1 MCFSNV
7 LYTFHWIWVILT
19 SKFKTDLTQGNFTT
33 KIFWKCSI
41 NSQVFFSFL
50 YHFNKK
56 VQNNTFKLHN
66 RRNIHKSIRTRRSHE
81 DLLIERKNMAKKHKM
96 TNTKW
101 HSLACWK
108 KMNIEIKI
116 PTLAWVLTFQKAPQ
130 LLQNHELYFNPSSQ
144 TKFEHIWVSES
155 CPGSGLDIPKTQT
168 KLCKRTKE
176 NNTYKTSMNA
186 RLEHEIRNLNS
197 PPMNKK
203 NCRYYSNA
211 TTWDN
216 KHCGQQIKPAAILSY
231 WPFWKSTDSV

>member
-1 MCFSNV
+1 MKKEILFLEPHIYACKIVKQGYIFMCFSNV

-19 SKFKTDLTQGNFTT
+19 SKFKTDLAQGNFTT

-41 NSQVFFSFL
+41 NSRVFFSFL

-66 RRNIHKSIRTRRSHE
+66 RRNIHKSIRTRSSHE

-108 KMNIEIKI
+108 KMMNIEIKI

-130 LLQNHELYFNPSSQ
+130 LLQNHELYFNPLHKWSLN
-144 TKFEHIWVSES
+144 TSES
-155 CPGSGLDIPKTQT
+155 LSCALGL
-168 KLCKRTKE
+168 
-176 NNTYKTSMNA
+176 
-186 RLEHEIRNLNS
+186 
-197 PPMNKK
+197 
-203 NCRYYSNA
+203 
-211 TTWDN
+211 
-216 KHCGQQIKPAAILSY
+216 
-231 WPFWKSTDSV
+231 V